1 MRAHS
6 APTDPRSRERASPA
20 SQGARA
26 AAGPRDPGRGGG
38 GGGGDWRGL
47 GPAPQRRAGA
57 PGLRRAK
64 PLLLAPGVKMAARE
78 TWRSPGA

>member
-26 AAGPRDPGRGGG
+26 AAGPRDPGRG